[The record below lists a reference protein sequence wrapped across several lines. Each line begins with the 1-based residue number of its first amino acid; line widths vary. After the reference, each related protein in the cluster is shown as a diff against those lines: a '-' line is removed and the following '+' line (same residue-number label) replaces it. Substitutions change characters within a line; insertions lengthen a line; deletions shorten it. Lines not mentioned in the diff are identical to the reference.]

1 MTVVKQQTPKIR
13 TSRIR
18 LAAVLTAATL
28 ALAACSGG
36 TSTDSDNVYSY
47 QSPDG
52 STVVWQQLARTGP
65 VEIAGTTYDGEDVA
79 LTDLQG
85 EVVVLNTWYASCA
98 PCRAEAPDLVATAE
112 EYQPQGVHFFG
123 INSHDSADTAAAFDR
138 TFEIPY
144 QTFDDHD
151 AQVVAKLQGVVPV
164 QAVPTTVVLDRS
176 GLVAARILGRIDAGT
191 LRGILDEM
199 LNEDTTEA

>member
-1 MTVVKQQTPKIR
+1 MKQQTPKPR
-13 TSRIR
+13 GTRIR
-18 LAAVLTAATL
+18 LAAVLAAAALT
-28 ALAACSGG
+28 LAACSGG
-36 TSTDSDNVYSY
+36 SNTDANNVYSY

-52 STVVWQQLARTGP
+52 STVVWQPLARTGP
-65 VEIAGTTYDGEDVA
+65 VEIAGTTYDGEDVT
-79 LTDLQG
+79 LTELQG
-85 EVVVLNTWYASCA
+85 DVVVLNTWYASCA

-112 EYQPQGVHFFG
+112 EYQPQGVHFYG

-138 TFEIPY
+138 TFGIPY

-191 LRGILDEM
+191 LRGILDQVLE
-199 LNEDTTEA
+199 EDASEA